1 MALSNEEVLANLVEQ
16 RTELTKQLESGQV
29 TLMKIQGAIETLEQ
43 IIDPNK
49 EEAPAEPVEEA

>member
-43 IIDPNK
+43 IIEISIKKRHQQNQ
-49 EEAPAEPVEEA
+49 

>member
-43 IIDPNK
+43 IID
-49 EEAPAEPVEEA
+49 VFQ

>member
-1 MALSNEEVLANLVEQ
+1 MALSNEDVLANLVEQ

-43 IIDPNK
+43 IIEANK

>member
-1 MALSNEEVLANLVEQ
+1 MALSNEDVLANLVEQ

-43 IIDPNK
+43 IVEANK